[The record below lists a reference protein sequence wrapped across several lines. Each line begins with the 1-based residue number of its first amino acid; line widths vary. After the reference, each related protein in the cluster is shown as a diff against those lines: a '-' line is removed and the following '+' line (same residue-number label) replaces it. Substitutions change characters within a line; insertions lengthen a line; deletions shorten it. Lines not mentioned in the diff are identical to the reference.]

1 MIELPAAGGALA
13 ADAGGVLR
21 TAAFVVL
28 LAAASV
34 GDLRSRRIPNRLVAV
49 TALAGL
55 GFSAALGGDGA
66 LVRSLGSLALGF
78 AIWIPLYAL
87 RMVGA
92 GDVKLFAAASAWL
105 APLQVVDA
113 ALVAALVGGGLSLV
127 YLARELG
134 GRTVAL
140 RLILAARHGSVVG
153 GAAELSGAARGASRR
168 RVVPYG
174 VAMAAGLLLAFSGL
188 GVLRH

>member
-1 MIELPAAGGALA
+1 MIAADWAAGALR
-13 ADAGGVLR
+13 G
-21 TAAFVVL
+21 AAFIAL

-34 GDLRSRRIPNRLVAV
+34 GDLRWRRIPNRLVAV

-55 GFSAALGGDGA
+55 GFSAALGGGGA
-66 LVRSLGSLALGF
+66 LARSLLALALGF
-78 AIWIPLYAL
+78 AIWAPLYAF

-113 ALVAALVGGGLSLV
+113 ALVSAFVGGGLSLL

-134 GRTVAL
+134 GRAVAL
-140 RLILAARHGSVVG
+140 RLLLAARHGSVAG
-153 GAAELSGAARGASRR
+153 GAAELSGVARGAGRR

-174 VAMAAGLLLAFSGL
+174 VAMSAGLLLAFFGL
-188 GVLRH
+188 GVL